1 MRSNLTFFQSDFP
14 ILFTLVRN
22 AERYFAD
29 DSNTLV
35 MKTRQFAE
43 LTAKAV
49 AANYGLAESE
59 NGS

>member
-1 MRSNLTFFQSDFP
+1 MRSNLTFSQSDFP
-14 ILFTLVRN
+14 ISFTLVRN

-29 DSNTLV
+29 DSNTLL

-43 LTAKAV
+43 LTAKTV
-49 AANYGLAESE
+49 AANYGLAELE

>member
-1 MRSNLTFFQSDFP
+1 MRSNFTFLQSDFP

-22 AERYFAD
+22 AERYFVD
-29 DSNTLV
+29 DSNMLI
-35 MKTRQFAE
+35 MKTHQFAE
-43 LTAKAV
+43 LTEKTV

>member
-1 MRSNLTFFQSDFP
+1 MRSNLTFSQSDFP

-29 DSNTLV
+29 DSNTLL

-43 LTAKAV
+43 LTAKTV
-49 AANYGLAESE
+49 AANYGLAELE

>member
-1 MRSNLTFFQSDFP
+1 MRSNLTFSQSDFP
-14 ILFTLVRN
+14 SLFTLVRN

-29 DSNTLV
+29 DSNTLL

-43 LTAKAV
+43 LTAKTV
-49 AANYGLAESE
+49 AANYGLAELE

>member
-1 MRSNLTFFQSDFP
+1 MRSNLTFSQSDFT

-29 DSNTLV
+29 DSNTLL

-43 LTAKAV
+43 LTAKTV
-49 AANYGLAESE
+49 AANYGLAKLE